1 MTSASLIAEA
11 LTAAAAVFA
20 GMAVGLAYF
29 AILQRTVRTFVAGGG
44 WFIPI
49 CLTLG
54 RLVGMVLLLTVAAR
68 MGAAALL
75 TAFLGILSARAICI
89 GRTPRSV

>member
-1 MTSASLIAEA
+1 MTSASLMAEA
-11 LTAAAAVFA
+11 LAAAATVLA
-20 GMAVGLAYF
+20 GIIVGLAYF
-29 AILQRTVRTFVAGGG
+29 TILRRTVRTFVAGGG
-44 WFIPI
+44 WLIPA